1 MAVCANPACRRQ
13 LTEYQW
19 GEGFCS
25 YRCMADCGERG
36 EPASETL
43 HDPTGKMVIANNS
56 VEVSA
61 LLECAAMDS
70 RLPMIIILRRKK
82 MTFRDIATR
91 LHINASTCNR
101 ILRRATPSL
110 LRECGLR

>member
-1 MAVCANPACRRQ
+1 MAICANPRCRRP

-25 YRCMADCGERG
+25 YQCLVACSERG

-43 HDPTGKMVIANNS
+43 HDPTGKMVIARNS
-56 VEVSA
+56 IEVSA
-61 LLECAAMDS
+61 LLEAASIDS
-70 RLPMIIILRRKK
+70 RLPMIIIMRRKK
-82 MTFRDIATR
+82 QPLRIIATQF
-91 LHINASTCNR
+91 HIDEKTVRN
-101 ILRRATPSL
+101 ILKKSAPSL